1 MKQEEENE
9 KRIKKNV
16 LITLF
21 KNTSAKL
28 KYLLRM
34 KIETFTTKIFFWIFS
49 ILSMLN
55 KYFSKNDYYSKFWN
69 SCMLIKEIICKLQML
84 LSSR

>member
-1 MKQEEENE
+1 MKQEEKNE

-55 KYFSKNDYYSKFWN
+55 KYFSKNDYYSKFSN

-84 LSSR
+84 LSSC